1 MARCLPKKKRGATTR
16 PRVHSSEGSVVGEG
30 EEEDRTEP
38 TRDGN
43 MGGGK
48 LKKDGTAN
56 ERGTRQGA

>member
-16 PRVHSSEGSVVGEG
+16 PRVHSSEGSVVEG
-30 EEEDRTEP
+30 GRTGHP
-38 TRDGN
+38 TGDGN

-48 LKKDGTAN
+48 LKKDGTPN